1 MNFKNLGISH
11 DIDNVLKKSGIQNP
25 TPIQQDSIIHILNN
39 KDVIA

>member
-25 TPIQQDSIIHILNN
+25 TPIQQDSIIHNF
-39 KDVIA
+39 VIS